1 MRHASIASKVRAMM
15 DVATPNAG
23 TTTQPASSSPF
34 KTVQGLSVATLL
46 HMATLGG
53 AAVCNLSDHIGSF
66 APGKQFDALYI
77 SLRRGGNPAVWYELG
92 RGEELEQQL
101 ERFMFGGDDR
111 NIRNVWVNGRSVG
124 GAEFASAF

>member
-1 MRHASIASKVRAMM
+1 M
-15 DVATPNAG
+15 DAATAAPNTG
-23 TTTQPASSSPF
+23 TTKASPSPSPF

-66 APGKQFDALYI
+66 TPGKQFDALYI
-77 SLRRGGNPAVWYELG
+77 SLRKGGNPAVWYELG
-92 RGEELEQQL
+92 REEELEQQL

-124 GAEFASAF
+124 GAEFTSAL